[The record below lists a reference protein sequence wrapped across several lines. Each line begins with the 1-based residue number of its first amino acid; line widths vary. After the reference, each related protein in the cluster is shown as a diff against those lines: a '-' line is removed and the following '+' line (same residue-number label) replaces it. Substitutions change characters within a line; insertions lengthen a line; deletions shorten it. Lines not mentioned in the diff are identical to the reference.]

1 MSYYIYSMAI
11 PKYDELFNPTIAA
24 LKDLGGSGT
33 NEEIEEKVA
42 EILKLSEDEVAEIHR
57 GNRTKLSYRL
67 AWSRNYLKRYGI
79 LENSARGVWS
89 LTTVGQHLNEVDP
102 HEVNKT
108 VKSLDKKEKAF
119 PNIDEDQ
126 TPEGDLSLD
135 WEQSLL
141 EQMQTVSPNGF
152 ERLCQRLL
160 REAGFV
166 EVKVTG
172 KTGDGGIDGV
182 GIIRINLISFRV
194 IFQCKR
200 YKGSVSSQQMR
211 EFKGTMTGR
220 AERGLFI
227 TTGTF
232 TRDAKLEAARDGS
245 PPIDLVDGERLVSL
259 MKEYKLGVNVSIK
272 EEVEVNREWFL
283 PYAD

>member
-1 MSYYIYSMAI
+1 MAI
-11 PKYDELFNPTIAA
+11 PKYDELFNPTLTA

-42 EILKLSEDEVAEIHR
+42 EILKLSEDEIAEIHR

-67 AWSRNYLKRYGI
+67 AWSRNYLKRYGV

-89 LTTVGQHLNEVDP
+89 LTSVGQHIAKVDP
-102 HEVNKT
+102 QEVNKR
-108 VKSLDKKEKAF
+108 VKSLDKKEEAF
-119 PNIDEDQ
+119 PNIDDDQ
-126 TPEGDLSLD
+126 ASEGDLSLD

-141 EQMQTVSPNGF
+141 EQLQAVSPSGF

-172 KTGDGGIDGV
+172 KTGDGGIDGI

-211 EFKGTMTGR
+211 EFKGTMSGR
-220 AERGLFI
+220 AERGIFI

-232 TRDAKLEAARDGS
+232 TRDAKLEAVRDGS
-245 PPIDLVDGERLVSL
+245 PPVDLVDGERLVSL
-259 MKEYKLGVNVSIK
+259 MKEYRLGVNVSVK
-272 EEVEVNREWFL
+272 EEVEVNKDWFST
-283 PYAD
+283 YST